1 MASADK
7 LKLALDDSR
16 TLMLGAQVL
25 LGFQMQLPFQ
35 PGFGSLSDI
44 ERGISLA
51 ALALMILAVGL
62 LIAPSAFHRMTGG
75 GASRRVEYLTSQ
87 MSSLT
92 IAPFGLA
99 LSLDLALVANKVGGL
114 RPAAVAAGV
123 GLVITLGAW
132 LSPWLFSRSHP
143 ASTAE
148 VSMVKANTAQR
159 IDFALTEARVV
170 LPGVQALLG
179 FQMLIVFT
187 EAFTRLPDEVRI
199 VHGLALAFIALAAA
213 VLMAPAAL
221 HRIVYR
227 GEEAP
232 DFPEIAGYLL
242 LAATALLAAG
252 LSLDLYVVVSAI
264 TGTAALAI
272 GTAMASGAVLAL
284 LWGVWPACLRL
295 RSARPSAVAARSDH
309 S

>member
-7 LKLALDDSR
+7 FKLALDDSR

-35 PGFGSLSDI
+35 PGFGPLS
-44 ERGISLA
+44 EVEHGISLA
-51 ALALMILAVGL
+51 ALGLMVLAVGL
-62 LIAPSAFHRMTGG
+62 LIAPSAFHRMAGG
-75 GASRRVEYLTSQ
+75 GASKRVEYLIAQ
-87 MSSLT
+87 VSSLT

-99 LSLDLALVANKVGGL
+99 LSLDLALVANKVGGV
-114 RPAAVAAGV
+114 RPAVVACAAGI
-123 GLVITLGAW
+123 VITLGAW
-132 LSPWLFSRSHP
+132 LSPWLFSRGHP

-148 VSMVKANTAQR
+148 VSMGKANAAQR

-187 EAFTRLPDEVRI
+187 EAFTRLPEEVRI
-199 VHGLALAFIALAAA
+199 AHGLALAFIALAAA

-227 GEEAP
+227 GEDAP

-252 LSLDLYVVVSAI
+252 LSLDLYVVVFAI

-272 GTAMASGAVLAL
+272 GMALASGAVLVL

-295 RSARPSAVAARSDH
+295 RSARPPGAVAHGDRP
-309 S
+309 